1 MSRNTNKAIAATTRE
16 SAKDATRL
24 PGPDRRRR
32 IMQAALL
39 LFSEKGF
46 DATTTREIAQASEI
60 SEGVIFRHFQS
71 KDELYAA
78 ILRVTPDAPPLD
90 EWLTE
95 LAVYAERRDDARLFA
110 SFAARVLEYHLRDP
124 VFLRL
129 MLYSALEHHTLARRF
144 SERQI
149 KPAHEFLRQYI
160 VKRQQEGAFRACD
173 PDVTVR
179 AFAGMLMYHL
189 LVTKL
194 FETDTCQAPG
204 ESVVENFTRLLLDGL
219 RHGAP

>member
-1 MSRNTNKAIAATTRE
+1 M
-16 SAKDATRL
+16 
-24 PGPDRRRR
+24 
-32 IMQAALL
+32 
-39 LFSEKGF
+39 
-46 DATTTREIAQASEI
+46 
-60 SEGVIFRHFQS
+60 
-71 KDELYAA
+71 
-78 ILRVTPDAPPLD
+78 D
-90 EWLTE
+90 EWLTV

-110 SFAARVLEYHLRDP
+110 SFAAGVLEYHLRDP

-129 MLYSALEHHTLARRF
+129 MFYSALEHHTPARHFR
-144 SERQI
+144 ERQI

-204 ESVVENFTRLLLDGL
+204 ESVVENFTRLLLDSL